1 MAENQDDIANL
12 KPLYAARLAEDLER
26 NAREQERLSSE
37 MAALQARLETLRHNQ
52 VLLVN
57 MQQALGQTVTADET
71 PSSADSNAS
80 VPRQGRPAPQAGQP
94 RPDHVTQSA
103 VPQKT
108 APAAP
113 SASADKSGRNTPTL
127 RDLAVG
133 YLSQEGAP
141 RSALAV
147 TDALTEAHQDRGF
160 KITVVRSTLEAMVA
174 RGQVRRSKQGK
185 SVFYTATA
193 TLAADKKRP
202 VTA

>member
-1 MAENQDDIANL
+1 MAENQDDVGNL
-12 KPLYAARLAEDLER
+12 KALYAARLAEDLER
-26 NAREQERLSSE
+26 NAQEQERLDSE
-37 MAALQARLETLRHNQ
+37 MAALQSRLEALRHNQ

-57 MQQALGQTVTADET
+57 MQQALGETVTADEA
-71 PSSADSNAS
+71 PSSADRNAS
-80 VPRQGRPAPQAGQP
+80 VPRQAGPAPQAGQQK
-94 RPDHVTQSA
+94 PDFATQSTA
-103 VPQKT
+103 PEKT
-108 APAAP
+108 ALPAP
-113 SASADKSGRNTPTL
+113 SAGAGKAGRNAPTL
-127 RDLAVG
+127 RELVVG

-147 TDALTEAHQDRGF
+147 TDALTEVHRDRGF

-185 SVFYTATA
+185 SVFYTATV